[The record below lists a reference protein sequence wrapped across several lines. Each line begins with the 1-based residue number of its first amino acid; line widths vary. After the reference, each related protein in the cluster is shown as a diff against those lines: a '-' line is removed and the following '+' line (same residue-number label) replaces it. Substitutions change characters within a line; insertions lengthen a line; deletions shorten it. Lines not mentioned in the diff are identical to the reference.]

1 LVLSGL
7 HGMKLRSACSRMM
20 GAGRDDARG
29 SGGSVATRSFVV
41 DIQEERQPRAR
52 GMLAWVVL
60 AI

>member
-1 LVLSGL
+1 
-7 HGMKLRSACSRMM
+7 MKLRSACSRMM